1 LTAKVVGR
9 IPRKGG
15 WCKRKNFDKS
25 NIFQA
30 YEDYTISS
38 QLKRVDFKVGL
49 KFATPEIQASDL
61 TDGAEYEVA
70 KRGPGLPG
78 GTL

>member
-1 LTAKVVGR
+1 MSHHTVVQSLPNCFFTAIR
-9 IPRKGG
+9 AH
-15 WCKRKNFDKS
+15 DM
-25 NIFQA
+25 
-30 YEDYTISS
+30 
-38 QLKRVDFKVGL
+38 QLKRVDFNVDL
-49 KFATPEIQASDL
+49 KFAIPEIQASDL

>member
-1 LTAKVVGR
+1 M
-9 IPRKGG
+9 
-15 WCKRKNFDKS
+15 
-25 NIFQA
+25 
-30 YEDYTISS
+30 
-38 QLKRVDFKVGL
+38 QLKRVDFKVDL
-49 KFATPEIQASDL
+49 KIFAVCSSLLVPEIPASDL